1 VTAQDIYS
9 RSLRGRDSVVTTVAI
24 VVAAVA
30 AILLLLLF
38 AGYNVIVT
46 VVNVPFAEE
55 KKIRAMRRIM
65 FERKEFVIKLEQR
78 HVQGGRFAKI
88 KIAKHLSKKMRGNWV
103 IVEIDGKEVLRE
115 QIPEDMDEAYRR
127 KITLE

>member
-1 VTAQDIYS
+1 VIATVTIA
-9 RSLRGRDSVVTTVAI
+9 
-24 VVAAVA
+24 VAAAA

-38 AGYNVIVT
+38 MGYNVIVT

-65 FERKEFVIKLEQR
+65 LQRKELVIKLEQR

-88 KIAKHLSKKMRGNWV
+88 KIAKHLTRKMRGNWV
-103 IVEIDGKEVLRE
+103 IVEIKGVEVLRE
-115 QIPEDMDEAYRR
+115 QIPEDADEAFRR